1 MSAVQARSGCSHAIL
16 GVFVTRRTICS
27 SNLPLIHL
35 PKQFVSS
42 VANRLVLN
50 FAAMVFLGV
59 TFFLTWQNSAWQNLF
74 GWGGLAFLVCGLIVS
89 GAVIGAVSNR
99 LHQGIAAIVVS
110 RSNKEL
116 NAAQVAMIR
125 WTGTAI
131 LLAQVLLVYYLTAW
145 AFEVWL
151 ANSAP

>member
-1 MSAVQARSGCSHAIL
+1 M
-16 GVFVTRRTICS
+16 GVFVSRRTFCY
-27 SNLPLIHL
+27 SNLPLTRL
-35 PKQFVSS
+35 PKQFISS
-42 VANRLVLN
+42 AANRLVLN

-59 TFFLTWQNSAWQNLF
+59 TIFLTWQNSAWQNLF
-74 GWGGLAFLVCGLIVS
+74 DWGGLAFLICGLIVS
-89 GAVIGAVSNR
+89 GAVVGAVSTR

-116 NAAQVAMIR
+116 SAAQVAMIR
-125 WTGTAI
+125 WTGTAM

-145 AFEVWL
+145 AFELWL